1 LRDPN
6 RLRLLE
12 ADRVITLA
20 LRGLHRPKTALD
32 VGTGSGIFAEI
43 LVHRG
48 LQVSGVDANPEMLSL
63 ARSFVPTAVFKEG
76 SAEKLPF
83 EDGAFDLTFMG
94 LLLHETDQPAEAL
107 HESHRVTTQRLA
119 VLEWAYRSEPFGP
132 PRVTGC
138 LPARSNH
145 FQEKRGSAY
154 FRCTGCKSWCFICS
168 TFEPYFAVSREN
180 GQPDRVKSCLIKVP
194 LLAENQRNHCLEY
207 PGILS
212 GFLALSLQL
221 TILEFVAV

>member
-1 LRDPN
+1 MHERRFHREPATLRDPS

-20 LRGLHRPKTALD
+20 LQGLHRPKTALD

-94 LLLHETDQPAEAL
+94 LLVHETDQPAEAL

-119 VLEWAYRSEPFGP
+119 VLEWAYRPEPFGP
-132 PRVTGC
+132 PRGDR
-138 LPARSNH
+138 LPAS
-145 FQEKRGSAY
+145 KL
-154 FRCTGCKSWCFICS
+154 KS
-168 TFEPYFAVSREN
+168 
-180 GQPDRVKSCLIKVP
+180 
-194 LLAENQRNHCLEY
+194 
-207 PGILS
+207 LS
-212 GFLALSLQL
+212 GEAGFSIFQVYRLQKL
-221 TILEFVAV
+221 VLYLLDI